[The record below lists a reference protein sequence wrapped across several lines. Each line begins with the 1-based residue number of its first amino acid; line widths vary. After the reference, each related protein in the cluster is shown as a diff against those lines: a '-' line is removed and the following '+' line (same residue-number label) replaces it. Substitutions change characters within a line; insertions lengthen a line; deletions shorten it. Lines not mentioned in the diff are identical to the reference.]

1 MKGGRVAPWLTY
13 LIWTPSTQAL
23 LVLGVAFTPYMS
35 HSWSGRLWH
44 APVILSQDVVG
55 RVRWGD
61 GRVLTMPY
69 LSPYTATAPILSGE
83 TKPLWTRPSGHGG
96 HAQLRCACVYPSI
109 HLKSLPTVLSGRPR
123 IEKSKENRFRRNG
136 WRTPAQKWQKLLKDG
151 NQLSV
156 ARAL

>member
-1 MKGGRVAPWLTY
+1 MKGRRVAPWLTY
-13 LIWTPSTQAL
+13 LIWTASTQAL
-23 LVLGVAFTPYMS
+23 LVLGTVPFTPYMS

-83 TKPLWTRPSGHGG
+83 TKPLWTRLSGHGG
-96 HAQLRCACVYPSI
+96 RAQLRCACVYPSI
-109 HLKSLPTVLSGRPR
+109 HLKSTPTLLSGRPR

-136 WRTPAQKWQKLLKDG
+136 WRTQKRQKLLKDG
-151 NQLSV
+151 NRSSV
-156 ARAL
+156 ALVL